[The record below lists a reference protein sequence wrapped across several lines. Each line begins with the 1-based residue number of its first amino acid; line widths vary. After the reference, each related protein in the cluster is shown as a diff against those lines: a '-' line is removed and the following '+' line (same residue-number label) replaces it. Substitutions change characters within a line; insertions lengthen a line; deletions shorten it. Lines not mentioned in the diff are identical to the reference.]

1 MVEIGSFKQFRSDGN
16 IIGEDMT
23 VEMMIGLGWQPSTIT
38 QLNWICNGQL
48 VSKCFQFGVLPKLL
62 PSRSAIVA
70 LVSKNEEQSQEEL
83 IVINAD
89 GSDKFRISNIQDIA
103 GRQREGVFCW
113 FEPPRNTSQSS
124 FGAVFR
130 SIEDGAM
137 FQVDIDAVTGQ
148 VINTYK
154 LQR

>member
-1 MVEIGSFKQFRSDGN
+1 MVEIGSFKQLRSDGN
-16 IIGEDMT
+16 IISEDMT
-23 VEMMIGLGWQPSTIT
+23 VEMMIGLGWQPSTVT
-38 QLNWICNGQL
+38 EFSWKCNDQL
-48 VSKCFQFGVLPKLL
+48 VSKCFQFGVISKLL
-62 PSRSAIVA
+62 PNRKAIAA
-70 LVSKNEEQSQEEL
+70 LISKNEEQSQEEL
-83 IVINAD
+83 IVISSD

-113 FEPPRNTSQSS
+113 FEPPKNTSQSS